1 MNTQYQ
7 LCFYSGSLTG
17 KIFPIV
23 KEETKIGRDA
33 SCDIVLTEN
42 SVSRI
47 HVFLYVQQ
55 NGSVVLV
62 DNNSTNGTVVNNYQ
76 ISAPV
81 QLSENDVIGLGGDV
95 MLVFQR
101 VAGYDPGNQLNGT
114 DMPAGNAPDS
124 YNFEKKQGNPM
135 SNENNNLPNDGA
147 ANGSVPNSGQD
158 QQQGTENFG
167 FNQSYNAPYGMPGM
181 NQGQLPYGYQTPYD
195 PSGMNAQIPM
205 QSAVPSDNAAQPG
218 APVSTDGTAPVSAD
232 PANNQVPGAPQAAPM
247 YQQPMSF
254 GNDPYAQQ
262 MGQQMPYAA
271 NPYGQQMP
279 YGGNPYAQPMP
290 YGQPPMGQQQ
300 NTFGA
305 DPYSQQPPMGQ
316 QPNTFG
322 ADPYSQQ
329 PPMGQQQNTF
339 GADPYSQQ
347 PPMGQQANAFGADP
361 YSQQP
366 PMGQQQNT
374 FGADPY
380 SQQPPMGQ
388 QQNTFGADP
397 YSQQPPM
404 GQQQN
409 AFGADPYSQQQP
421 MGQQANTFGA
431 DPYSQQPPMGQQ
443 TNTFG
448 ADPYSQQ
455 PPMGQQMPFGN
466 NPYGQQMGQ
475 QMPYGNDPYG
485 QPMGQQ
491 MPYGN
496 NPYGQPMGQQMPYGN
511 DPYAQQPG
519 MGQQMPY
526 GNNPYAQQPGMGQQ
540 YTGVQNNQ
548 DEEKPKKKKK
558 KTVITLGVILGVLIL
573 IGIFIFYVDHNRL
586 WCDVFPFLWD
596 ADTCANYMR

>member
-42 SVSRI
+42 SISRI

-101 VAGYDPGNQLNGT
+101 VAGYDPGIQLNGT

-147 ANGSVPNSGQD
+147 ANGSVSNKSQD

-167 FNQSYNAPYGMPGM
+167 FNQTYNAPNGMPGM
-181 NQGQLPYGYQTPYD
+181 NQGQAPNGYPHNIFTPYD
-195 PSGMNAQIPM
+195 PSGASAQMPM
-205 QSAVPSDNAAQPG
+205 QPAVPSDNAAQPG
-218 APVSTDGTAPVSAD
+218 TPVSTDGASPVSNET
-232 PANNQVPGAPQAAPM
+232 ANSQVPGASQTSPI

-254 GNDPYAQQ
+254 SNDPFAQQ

-271 NPYGQQMP
+271 NSYGQPMP
-279 YGGNPYAQPMP
+279 FGNNP
-290 YGQPPMGQQQ
+290 YGQPMP
-300 NTFGA
+300 F
-305 DPYSQQPPMGQ
+305 SQPPMGQ
-316 QPNTFG
+316 QPN
-322 ADPYSQQ
+322 
-329 PPMGQQQNTF
+329 
-339 GADPYSQQ
+339 
-347 PPMGQQANAFGADP
+347 AFGV
-361 YSQQP
+361 
-366 PMGQQQNT
+366 
-374 FGADPY
+374 
-380 SQQPPMGQ
+380 
-388 QQNTFGADP
+388 
-397 YSQQPPM
+397 
-404 GQQQN
+404 
-409 AFGADPYSQQQP
+409 DPYSQQQP
-421 MGQQANTFGA
+421 MGQQV
-431 DPYSQQPPMGQQ
+431 PYS
-443 TNTFG
+443 
-448 ADPYSQQ
+448 
-455 PPMGQQMPFGN
+455 
-466 NPYGQQMGQ
+466 
-475 QMPYGNDPYG
+475 NDPYG

-496 NPYGQPMGQQMPYGN
+496 NPYGQPMGQQMPFGNNPYAQPMGQQMPYGN
-511 DPYAQQPG
+511 DPYGQQPV

-540 YTGVQNNQ
+540 FSGTLNNQ
-548 DEEKPKKKKK
+548 DEEKPKKKRK
-558 KTVITLGVILGVLIL
+558 KTIITLGVILGVLIL

>member
-147 ANGSVPNSGQD
+147 ANGSVSNSGQD

-366 PMGQQQNT
+366 PMGQQ
-374 FGADPY
+374 G
-380 SQQPPMGQ
+380 
-388 QQNTFGADP
+388 
-397 YSQQPPM
+397 
-404 GQQQN
+404 
-409 AFGADPYSQQQP
+409 
-421 MGQQANTFGA
+421 
-431 DPYSQQPPMGQQ
+431 
-443 TNTFG
+443 NTFG